1 MIISHTYKF
10 IFIQPKKTG
19 TTAIGSALSKNLE
32 STDIIIDNK
41 NRHDNLINFS
51 LDPKILKEYYIFSCR
66 RNPWARLL
74 SFYYWARYNSPR
86 HKLAKELEFL
96 PWLER
101 RPITKDLE
109 VCWKQTC
116 DRDGNQLASKICA
129 MENLQEDFDEV
140 CDSTGMPRMHLPHV
154 NTTDHE
160 HYSTYY
166 DERSKNITEKIY
178 KLDIEKFGYKFE
190 VK

>member
-19 TTAIGSALSKNLE
+19 TTSIVRELTNNLK
-32 STDIIIDNK
+32 STDFIFMARK
-41 NRHDNLINFS
+41 RHDDLINFS
-51 LDPKILKEYYIFSCR
+51 LDPEILKEYYIFSCR

-74 SFYYWARYNSPR
+74 SFYYWARYISPR

-101 RPITKDLE
+101 RPIRRDLN

-116 DRDGNQLASKICA
+116 DRSGNQLASKICEI
-129 MENLQEDFDEV
+129 ENLQEDFDEV
-140 CDSTGMPRMHLPHV
+140 CDSTGMPRMHIPHV
-154 NTTDHE
+154 NATDHE

-166 DERSKNITEKIY
+166 DERSKNITERIY
-178 KLDIEKFGYKFE
+178 KLDIEKFGYEFE
-190 VK
+190 D

>member
-19 TTAIGSALSKNLE
+19 TSAIVHGLTNNLK
-32 STDIIIDNK
+32 STDFIYAASK
-41 NRHDNLINFS
+41 RHDDLINFS

-74 SFYYWARYNSPR
+74 SYYYWARYYSPQ

-101 RPITKDLE
+101 FHVKKNLE

-116 DRDGNQLASKICA
+116 DRDGNQLASKICEI
-129 MENLQEDFDEV
+129 ENLQEDFDEV
-140 CDSTGMPRMHLPHV
+140 CDSIGIPRTPLPYV
-154 NTTDHE
+154 NVTDHE

-166 DERSKNITEKIY
+166 NERSKNITEKIY